1 MESEKERLANR
12 LLDALAFDG
21 RIRGRYD
28 RMALGRDSA
37 DETERAAYER
47 LAAVVESRRHIVTPE
62 LLRPHVVA
70 RYVAQFSEEELRQ
83 LIAFYES
90 PLGQKFVRTWSDD
103 ATSIRRVMRAAV
115 GERQAQHCGTE
126 EPPPPWLRDRSDE

>member
-1 MESEKERLANR
+1 MERLANR
-12 LLDALAFDG
+12 LLDALAFDE

-28 RMALGRDSA
+28 RMALARDSA

-47 LAAVVESRRHIVTPE
+47 LAAVVESRRQIITPE

-90 PLGQKFVRTWSDD
+90 PLGQKFVRTWNDD
-103 ATSIRRVMRAAV
+103 AGSIRNVMRAAV
-115 GERQAQHCGTE
+115 EERDAQHRRTE
-126 EPPPPWLRDRSDE
+126 EPPLPWLRDRSDE

>member
-1 MESEKERLANR
+1 MENEKEQLANR
-12 LLDALAFDG
+12 LLDALAFDE

-28 RMALGRDSA
+28 RVALDRDSA
-37 DETERAAYER
+37 NESERAAYER
-47 LAAVVESRRHIVTPE
+47 LAAVVESRRQIVTPE

-70 RYVAQFSEEELRQ
+70 RYVAEFSEEELRQ

-103 ATSIRRVMRAAV
+103 ATSIRHVMRAAV
-115 GERQAQHCGTE
+115 EEQEAQRRRTD
-126 EPPPPWLRDRSDE
+126 EPPTPWLRDRADE